1 MKLCA
6 AWILW
11 LTLAGVGFADARL
24 DRVFRR
30 YETHELDLPQIAA
43 AAKQTR
49 RLTLELEGKRRQL
62 LLEPVSVSGV
72 SPVTHTYRGTVAGE
86 PGSDARLLIHERLFL
101 GYVRTS
107 EGVVLIDPACLYEP
121 DAPAGSIVAYRDED
135 VQPEFRGVC
144 GVINE
149 RPATARAAELPPT
162 ETATA
167 RLRRVELATDA
178 DGEFF
183 QLHGDMSN
191 LLIEGLVNVVDGL
204 YASDLGLKL
213 EIVFQNVFTNAATD
227 PYTTSDAGV
236 LLDQFRAEW
245 NANRTGIGRDVA
257 HLFTGKSL
265 IGSTVGIA
273 YLDTVCNDPG
283 FAYSLSR
290 ATASAAKV
298 LAHEIA
304 HNFGARH
311 DDEVS
316 PPAAV
321 CDGSGPLMC
330 AAIQPSGP
338 FSFSQRSM
346 DDIAAHVL
354 VSGQCLDL
362 LPTVGLT
369 TTVSEFP
376 AQITV
381 GEAIPCD
388 IVVSNAGPDAATGL
402 NLAVTLTGATLASAD
417 STLGGC
423 VVAGNTITC
432 GPGIVTSGSVA
443 TASLSI
449 VPNRAGSVC
458 VSAVATADQF
468 GGDTGAE
475 QARQCT
481 TAVVYD
487 LAVVKLRAPKR
498 IVFKSGATSATG
510 KFTVVVLNRGTQ
522 RVVIPGLA
530 ALADGVRV
538 EVESLGGCP
547 DFSATLAPPKKL
559 FPITLKPGQQL
570 RVRFTGEFSCV
581 NDPLASSKTAAH
593 PDYRTV
599 ARVSHLAIAG
609 VADIVPGNDE
619 CPRAAS
625 GADKGCA
632 EAATDVVVKP

>member
-6 AWILW
+6 ALIFSM
-11 LTLAGVGFADARL
+11 TLAGVGFADARL
-24 DRVFRR
+24 DRVFCR

-43 AAKQTR
+43 TANQTR

-62 LLEPVSVSGV
+62 LLEPVSVSRL
-72 SPVTHTYRGTVAGE
+72 SPVAHTYRGTVAGE
-86 PGSDARLLIHERLFL
+86 PGSDARLLIHDRLFL
-101 GYVRTS
+101 GYVRTR
-107 EGVVLIDPACLYEP
+107 EGVMLMDPAYVYEAG
-121 DAPAGSIVAYRDED
+121 APAGRIVAYRDED

-144 GVINE
+144 GVASPM
-149 RPATARAAELPPT
+149 PAAARAAESPAT
-162 ETATA
+162 AEATA
-167 RLRRVELATDA
+167 RLRLVELATDA

-183 QLHGDMSN
+183 QLHGDMSD
-191 LLIEGLVNVVDGL
+191 LFIEGLVNIVDGL
-204 YASDLGLKL
+204 YANELGLKL

-245 NANRTGIGRDVA
+245 NAHRTGIERDVA

-273 YLDTVCNDPG
+273 YLDTVCNDPD

-298 LAHEIA
+298 LAHEIG

-311 DDEVS
+311 DDEVV

-321 CDGSGPLMC
+321 CDGTGPLMC
-330 AAIQPSGP
+330 AAIQASGP
-338 FSFSQRSM
+338 FSFSQRSK
-346 DDIAAHVL
+346 DDIAAHAL

-376 AQITV
+376 AQVTV
-381 GEAIPCD
+381 GEAIPCNV
-388 IVVSNAGPDAATGL
+388 VVSNAGPDAATGV
-402 NLAVTLTGATLASAD
+402 NLTLTLTGVAIASAD

-423 VVAGNTITC
+423 VASGDTVTC
-432 GPGIVTSGSVA
+432 GPGIVASGSVA
-443 TASLSI
+443 ATALSI
-449 VPNRAGSVC
+449 VPSRAGSVC
-458 VSAVATADQF
+458 VTAVVTAEQY

-475 QARQCT
+475 QDRQCT

-487 LAVVKLRAPKR
+487 LAVVKLKAPKR
-498 IVFKSGATSATG
+498 IVFKSDTASATG
-510 KFTVVVLNRGTQ
+510 TFAVTIRNRGTQ
-522 RVVIPGLA
+522 RVIIPDLA
-530 ALADGVRV
+530 ALVDGLSV
-538 EVESLGGCP
+538 EVRSLGGCP
-547 DFSATLAPPKKL
+547 DFPATLVPPKKA

-570 RVRFTGEFSCV
+570 KAKFTGEFQCV
-581 NDPLASSKTAAH
+581 NDPLASSKTATH

-599 ARVSHLAIAG
+599 ARISHVAITG

-619 CPRAAS
+619 CPRGPS
-625 GADKGCA
+625 GADKGCP
-632 EAATDVVVKP
+632 EALTDVMVKP